1 MLNTKINKNK
11 GITLIALV
19 ITIIVL
25 LILAGV
31 SIAML
36 TGENGILTQAQNA
49 KESTENAGEEEKIK
63 LAAMAAIGESLGGD
77 IEQGHLEEELDNYF
91 GSDGYEITP
100 GENNGEDGF
109 IVTIDESGNQY
120 FVDKDGNVSQMVA
133 GPSVTHTISPEG
145 QVAEGDKIT
154 ITITA
159 TATEGSITEI
169 IKPDGSSVKNV
180 TETTYEVTE
189 NGDYKFIVKQSNGG
203 STTHTVTITTGIEVE
218 KFSDIY
224 TETKEYTKDGQTAWI
239 PEGFAVGVSSK
250 IDDISE
256 GLVITDKIDE
266 NHKSIGNEFVWI
278 PVATAV
284 SDTEAEGTTNKAMA
298 IQQEDGN
305 YRGLLYNFDADGSKV
320 KSECTTTT
328 SSNREP
334 AFLTDSTYGDNS
346 TSNADAEGQKIVTET
361 GLQNEY
367 NNMIESVKIY
377 HGFYVGRYELGLDSS
392 NAPTSRKAK
401 DGITTADASNSNTN
415 KWYGLYSKSKEYAKE
430 SDKKSTVSSMLWG
443 SQYDAMLN
451 WMQEN
456 GENVYQG
463 NSSKTNN
470 SYDTGSEAN
479 DLIKNVFDLYG
490 CNYEWTLEANHSYDR
505 VNRGGSSGHGT
516 APSGR
521 YRNYPTNSASSLSTR
536 LTLYVAL
543 DTE

>member
-1 MLNTKINKNK
+1 MLGAVTK
-11 GITLIALV
+11 
-19 ITIIVL
+19 
-25 LILAGV
+25 
-31 SIAML
+31 S
-36 TGENGILTQAQNA
+36 
-49 KESTENAGEEEKIK
+49 S
-63 LAAMAAIGESLGGD
+63 GGD
-77 IEQGHLEEELDNYF
+77 IEQGYLEEELDNYF

-203 STTHTVTITTGIEVE
+203 TTTHTVTITTGIEVE

-334 AFLTDSTYGDNS
+334 AYLTDSRYADESSYNQDEDGD
-346 TSNADAEGQKIVTET
+346 KVVTEDS
-361 GLQNEY
+361 LQEEY
-367 NNMIESVKIY
+367 NKMMESVEQY
-377 HGFYVGRYELGLDSS
+377 HGFYVGRYELGLEGTKPVVK
-392 NAPTSRKAK
+392 NASTN
-401 DGITTADASNSNTN
+401 DVITVNQGNSNT
-415 KWYGLYSKSKEYAKE
+415 KYWYGLYSKCKEFAPE
-430 SDKKSTVSSMLWG
+430 DSNKSVVGTMIWG

-451 WMQEN
+451 WMQQN
-456 GENVYQG
+456 GIDVVSTGTRNT
-463 NSSKTNN
+463 STI
-470 SYDTGSEAN
+470 TGSSPS
-479 DLIKNVFDLYG
+479 DLIKNIFDLYG
-490 CNYEWTLEANHSYDR
+490 CYSEFTLEASYTDCR
-505 VNRGGSSGHGT
+505 VSRGSSY
-516 APSGR
+516 APSSR
-521 YRNYPTNSASSLSTR
+521 SNVLSSATGSGSSAR
-536 LTLYVAL
+536 LTLYIK
-543 DTE
+543 

>member
-1 MLNTKINKNK
+1 MKQKEIKKLRNK

-36 TGENGILTQAQNA
+36 TGENGILTQARNA
-49 KESTENAGEEEKIK
+49 KEATENAEEEEKIR

-203 STTHTVTITTGIEVE
+203 STTYTVTITTGIEVE

-284 SDTEAEGTTNKAMA
+284 SDTEANGTTNKAMA

-305 YRGLLYNFDADGSKV
+305 YRGLLYNFNADGSEVQSK
-320 KSECTTTT
+320 CTTTT
-328 SSNREP
+328 SSYREP
-334 AFLTDSTYGDNS
+334 DILTTYDNS
-346 TSNADAEGQKIVTET
+346 TGNNN
-361 GLQNEY
+361 GLFTKESLQSEY
-367 NNMIESVKIY
+367 NKMIESVKIY
-377 HGFYVGRYELGLDSS
+377 HGFYVGRYELGLDGS
-392 NAPTSRKAK
+392 NNPTSRK
-401 DGITTADASNSNTN
+401 DGNGVETADAGSSSLKN
-415 KWYGLYSKSKEYAKE
+415 WYGLYSKSKEYAKE
-430 SDKKSTVSSMLWG
+430 SDNKSTVSSMLWG
-443 SQYDAMLN
+443 SQYDAMMN

-463 NSSKTNN
+463 DSSKTNG
-470 SYDTGSEAN
+470 SSATGSEEN

-490 CNYEWTLEANHSYDR
+490 CHYEWTLEAIRSSNR
-505 VNRGGSSGHGT
+505 VRRGGYSGGYSAPSNRDDVDPTSSG
-516 APSGR
+516 S
-521 YRNYPTNSASSLSTR
+521 YYSTR

>member
-1 MLNTKINKNK
+1 MKINLKESK
-11 GITLIALV
+11 AITLIALV

-25 LILAGV
+25 LILAAV

-49 KESTENAGEEEKIK
+49 KESTKNAGEEEKIR

-278 PVATAV
+278 PVASETEYIRNTSYENTSV
-284 SDTEAEGTTNKAMA
+284 SAKAYTDKEYLPDGIAPTIPADSELEIPEGKTKDEAIGLINEEAERDAVTTKGGFYISRYEA
-298 IQQEDGN
+298 GN
-305 YRGLLYNFDADGSKV
+305 DGSDNLISKNGATVWVSKSQEEFKEIGKSFQVQSPEKV
-320 KSECTTTT
+320 KSAMCSGIQWDMAMKFITENDENFDVTTET
-328 SSNREP
+328 SSWHQGSEVVASGQNKEDK
-334 AFLTDSTYGDNS
+334 ACNIYDLE
-346 TSNADAEGQKIVTET
+346 SNALEYVAEKSSYYPN
-361 GLQNEY
+361 LQYVYRGGGHDNYSGPASYRY
-367 NNMIESVKIY
+367 N
-377 HGFYVGRYELGLDSS
+377 HRG
-392 NAPTSRKAK
+392 
-401 DGITTADASNSNTN
+401 TADSI
-415 KWYGLYSKSKEYAKE
+415 
-430 SDKKSTVSSMLWG
+430 VSFRF
-443 SQYDAMLN
+443 
-451 WMQEN
+451 
-456 GENVYQG
+456 V
-463 NSSKTNN
+463 
-470 SYDTGSEAN
+470 
-479 DLIKNVFDLYG
+479 
-490 CNYEWTLEANHSYDR
+490 
-505 VNRGGSSGHGT
+505 
-516 APSGR
+516 
-521 YRNYPTNSASSLSTR
+521 
-536 LTLYVAL
+536 LYVM
-543 DTE
+543 

>member
-1 MLNTKINKNK
+1 
-11 GITLIALV
+11 
-19 ITIIVL
+19 
-25 LILAGV
+25 
-31 SIAML
+31 ML

-328 SSNREP
+328 SSYREP

-377 HGFYVGRYELGLDSS
+377 HGFYVGRYELGLDRG
-392 NAPTSRKAK
+392 NAPTSRKEEN
-401 DGITTADASNSNTN
+401 GVTTADASNSNTN

-430 SDKKSTVSSMLWG
+430 SDNKSTVSSMLWG

-456 GENVYQG
+456 GENVYQ
-463 NSSKTNN
+463 SVS
-470 SYDTGSEAN
+470 D
-479 DLIKNVFDLYG
+479 
-490 CNYEWTLEANHSYDR
+490 
-505 VNRGGSSGHGT
+505 
-516 APSGR
+516 
-521 YRNYPTNSASSLSTR
+521 
-536 LTLYVAL
+536 
-543 DTE
+543 